1 MQGRTGRK
9 ADRVDVIATSL
20 APVHEDLPGEG
31 PLTEPESRP
40 SDSFKAVRD
49 WIVVLVVALLVALG
63 IRTFA
68 LQQFYISGPS
78 METTLFQPNRV
89 LVNKMS
95 YRIGDI
101 GRGDVVVFDRV
112 TSNGQS
118 VQHDDLIKR
127 VIGLPGETVTI
138 KACKVYVNGKLL
150 EEKYLPKRDTD
161 QSDLVARCRQP
172 EMSAVTVPK
181 GQIFVLGD
189 NRPQSMDSRVFGPVD
204 KKSVVGRA
212 FVVIWPISRW
222 RWL

>member
-1 MQGRTGRK
+1 M
-9 ADRVDVIATSL
+9 SY
-20 APVHEDLPGEG
+20 ELPGEAPVSASSG
-31 PLTEPESRP
+31 SQ
-40 SDSFKAVRD
+40 SFKAVRD

-89 LVNKMS
+89 LVNKLS
-95 YRIGDI
+95 YRFGDI
-101 GRGDVVVFDRV
+101 DRGDVVVFDRV

-127 VIGLPGETVTI
+127 VIGLPGETVRI
-138 KACKVYVNGKLL
+138 KTCVVYVNDKVL
-150 EEKYLPKRDTD
+150 EEKYLPERDLAQTD
-161 QSDLVARCRQP
+161 PVSRCRQP
-172 EMSAVTVPK
+172 DMAPVTVPK

-212 FVVIWPISRW
+212 FVVIWPIGRW